1 MRHRVAHRK
10 LGRVTEH
17 RIAMLRSQAER
28 LIRYEH
34 IQTTVPKAKEL
45 RPFVERLITI
55 AKRGLAGGSA
65 NGKTLHARRLVLQDI
80 QDRDVVAKLFDTIAP
95 RFEARPGGYTRILRL
110 GYRRGDSAEVA
121 QIELVGS
128 EFNPNADT
136 EKTAASDEK
145 KPKGVGGRLRAA
157 AERLRGKAKAEGAEG
172 DEAAEGA
179 TSKKA
184 KAPRPERGKGGKAD
198 TRGKGAK
205 TSSPRKAGGS

>member
-17 RIAMLRSQAER
+17 RIAMLRNQAQALLRHER
-28 LIRYEH
+28 IE
-34 IQTTVPKAKEL
+34 TTVPRAKEL
-45 RPFVERLITI
+45 RPFVERIITI
-55 AKRGLAGGSA
+55 AKRGIAGGDA
-65 NGKTLHARRLVLQDI
+65 NGRSVFARRLVLRDI
-80 QDRDVVAKLFDTIAP
+80 PDRDVVAKLFDTIAP

-128 EFNPNADT
+128 EYNPNAEA
-136 EKTAASDEK
+136 EKRETAEKK

-157 AERLRGKAKAEGAEG
+157 ADRLRARGKAEGEEGAEGAEP
-172 DEAAEGA
+172 AA
-179 TSKKA
+179 KKA
-184 KAPRPERGKGGKAD
+184 RPDRPKGKGGRAD

-205 TSSPRKAGGS
+205 TTTPRKAGGS